1 VYEPESYATSDVV
14 LVATNTNTKHLR
26 RVAEEE
32 KEEAA
37 IPKCKRS
44 QVFADAQW
52 SARRRRRRRRIK
64 KTSDKQQC
72 YITSEASEEN

>member
-14 LVATNTNTKHLR
+14 LVSTNTNTKHLR
-26 RVAEEE
+26 RVAEED

-44 QVFADAQW
+44 QVLEMLNGVQEEEEY
-52 SARRRRRRRRIK
+52 K
-64 KTSDKQQC
+64 KLLTNSSVTFKRS
-72 YITSEASEEN
+72 I

>member
-14 LVATNTNTKHLR
+14 LVSTNTNTKHLR
-26 RVAEEE
+26 RVAEEEE

-44 QVFADAQW
+44 QVLEMLNGV
-52 SARRRRRRRRIK
+52 
-64 KTSDKQQC
+64 QQQQ
-72 YITSEASEEN
+72 EE

>member
-1 VYEPESYATSDVV
+1 VYEPESYATWDVV

-44 QVFADAQW
+44 HRSW
-52 SARRRRRRRRIK
+52 RCSMECNK
-64 KTSDKQQC
+64 KKKKNKKDF
-72 YITSEASEEN
+72 

>member
-1 VYEPESYATSDVV
+1 MIRTHNKFADVHEPGSNATSDVV

-26 RVAEEE
+26 RLAEEE

-44 QVFADAQW
+44 QVLEMLNGVQ
-52 SARRRRRRRRIK
+52 
-64 KTSDKQQC
+64 
-72 YITSEASEEN
+72 EEEEEE